1 MFEWGVYEIKV
12 YNQVLKNGPYY
23 DVKSC
28 RKPDFPR
35 VPCDVIL
42 HRDDQTP
49 MESKPLF

>member
-1 MFEWGVYEIKV
+1 MYSLAENPI
-12 YNQVLKNGPYY
+12 
-23 DVKSC
+23 
-28 RKPDFPR
+28 FPR